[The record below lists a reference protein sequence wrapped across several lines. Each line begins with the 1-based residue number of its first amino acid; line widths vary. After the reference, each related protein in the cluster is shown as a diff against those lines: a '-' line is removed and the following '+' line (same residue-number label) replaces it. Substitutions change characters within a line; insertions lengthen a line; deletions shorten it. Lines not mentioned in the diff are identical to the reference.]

1 MLSICFLLFHVFFF
15 YCKISKPLKF
25 MASHSFYY
33 YFFFSERARECDD
46 SFNKIKSLTDTHWA
60 INGLLFMCDSYCIWS
75 YLSFQR
81 KSIHLSAKTWVTSQ
95 LNKQRDTNCLLRYI
109 RMLLCGCVLRKK
121 KCLKMIATSWIDWYT
136 FLKRIDQTGAILTN
150 WNAHVMCRMSLHTI
164 LSFIYKLCQFYC
176 HMSHFLK

>member
-1 MLSICFLLFHVFFF
+1 MICSTATDIYTISTYKQTKIVLIAPHSLSLHFSYQKIVVTFFLRSWIWGFPRCVFMLSICFLLFHVFFF

-95 LNKQRDTNCLLRYI
+95 LNKQRDTNCLLRHI
-109 RMLLCGCVLRKK
+109 RMLLCGCILRKK
-121 KCLKMIATSWIDWYT
+121 
-136 FLKRIDQTGAILTN
+136 N
-150 WNAHVMCRMSLHTI
+150 V
-164 LSFIYKLCQFYC
+164 
-176 HMSHFLK
+176 